1 MTEKAKNSI
10 LAAVTIA
17 GYRVD
22 KYLQKELLADAF
34 HQGKESDTVSKLR
47 NAQKYL
53 DCVLDILCT
62 IKTE

>member
-10 LAAVTIA
+10 LKVAAIA

-22 KYLQKELLADAF
+22 KYLQKEILADAF
-34 HQGKESDTVSKLR
+34 HNRKESDTTSKLR
-47 NAQKYL
+47 NVQYHLNCAL
-53 DCVLDILCT
+53 SILYV

>member
-10 LAAVTIA
+10 LAESTIA

-22 KYLQKELLADAF
+22 KYLQKEILADAF
-34 HQGKESDTVSKLR
+34 HQRKESDTVSKLR
-47 NAQKYL
+47 IAQKNL
-53 DCVLDILCT
+53 DYVLDIIHL